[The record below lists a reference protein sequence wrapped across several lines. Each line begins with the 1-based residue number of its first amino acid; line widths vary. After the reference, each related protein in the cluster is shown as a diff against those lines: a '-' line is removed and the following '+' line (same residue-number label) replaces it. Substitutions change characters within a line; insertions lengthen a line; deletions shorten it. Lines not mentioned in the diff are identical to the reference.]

1 MSYLVLARKYR
12 PQTFADVYAQEQITK
27 ILQNSIEMNRIGQA
41 YLFTGPRGVGKTSMA
56 RIFAKSLNCVNGPT
70 AHPCNVCDNCVEITK
85 GISSDVVEIDG
96 ASNTGVDDIRDL
108 QKELLYSTVNGKYK
122 IYIIDEV
129 HMLSKHAFNALLKTL
144 EEPPENVIFIFA
156 TTEPHKVLPTI
167 VSRCQRFDFKRFPTE
182 TIVSR
187 LKYICEKENIDADED
202 SLYLIAKKA
211 DGGMRDALSLMDQ
224 VIAFMDK
231 KFVYEDVL
239 NLFGVVRNETFLK
252 IFNHIKNHNPKEVI
266 ESVHKVLENGND
278 IQEFIS
284 GMLDFARLV
293 LLRKIGVDSSE
304 IPKNLKKDLSDLA
317 DSFEENSLLFLMSL
331 LIKTK
336 SDLKLSENPMLL
348 TEISFI
354 KLANLSNLKPID
366 DILNLLRN
374 QPKLPN
380 NLQPNISPRKNI
392 TLKSNITT
400 TQSLKSKEPAIKP
413 QQSPQKIIKNAAIE
427 NQINIAEEVTEE
439 AANHPQILDRNLVEK
454 NWDIIIEKIKNDKV
468 MVGVYMQK
476 NTQISEVR
484 KSQIELKTDSELA
497 YKQIKN
503 SQEFIEKIISKHF
516 GLDIHLMVKFVKE
529 KRVEE
534 KKDFSLQEIREKS
547 PDLADFID
555 ITKSFIIKR

>member
-1 MSYLVLARKYR
+1 MSYVVLARKYR
-12 PQTFADVYAQEQITK
+12 PQTFSDVYAQDQITK
-27 ILQNSIEMNRIGQA
+27 ILKNSIEMNRIGQA
-41 YLFTGPRGVGKTSMA
+41 YLFTGPRGVGKTSLA

-70 AHPCNVCDNCVEITK
+70 PNPCNVCDNCVEITQ

-108 QKELLYSTVNGKYK
+108 QKELLYSTVKGKYK

-182 TIVSR
+182 TIVAR
-187 LKYICEKENIDADED
+187 LKYICEKEDIEADDD
-202 SLYLIAKKA
+202 SLFLIAKKA

-239 NLFGVVRNETFLK
+239 NLFGVVKNETYLN
-252 IFNHIKNHNPKEVI
+252 IFKNIRKHNAKEVI

-284 GMLDFARLV
+284 GMLDFSRLI
-293 LLRKIGVDSSE
+293 LLEKIGINTSE
-304 IPKNLKKDLSDLA
+304 IPKNLKADMSELA
-317 DSFEENSLLFLMSL
+317 KSFEENSILYLMSF

-354 KLANLSNLKPID
+354 KLANLSDLKPID
-366 DILNLLRN
+366 EILNLLKN
-374 QPKLPN
+374 K
-380 NLQPNISPRKNI
+380 PNITSVAPAKKKINFPPKYVSEPESKPEKF
-392 TLKSNITT
+392 LSHKSLSSESN
-400 TQSLKSKEPAIKP
+400 
-413 QQSPQKIIKNAAIE
+413 KIIKKTAIDS
-427 NQINIAEEVTEE
+427 QINITEQVQNE
-439 AANHPQILDRNLVEK
+439 SENYAKELDRNLVEK
-454 NWDIIIEKIKNDKV
+454 EWDSIIEKIKNEKI
-468 MVGVYMQK
+468 MVGGYIDRM
-476 NTQISEVR
+476 TQIENVS
-484 KSQIELKTDSELA
+484 KKQIELTTSSDLA
-497 YKQIKN
+497 FKQIKN
-503 SQEFIEKIISKHF
+503 SQSIIEDILTKHF
-516 GLDIHLMVKFVKE
+516 NFKVHLLIKFVKE
-529 KRVEE
+529 KKVE
-534 KKDFSLQEIREKS
+534 KKIDVTLQEIRNKA
-547 PDLADFID
+547 PNIADFID
-555 ITKSFIIKR
+555 VTKSFISIK